1 MLDQKT
7 IAIARATTRAVSVC
21 RTNDFQQGIDEL
33 REEMQSRIGETVV
46 MDKDDAFVA
55 PPGGAEWGGPQRVTG
70 IITEVL
76 HHGHFICA
84 ARFGDEPR
92 ATPLTASSFLLDT
105 TTWGWKTQTL
115 RDDGRAVAVGAK
127 HERSV
132 ERARFVMSEA
142 IARIPPRDLRK
153 AIAVTL
159 DGNGENRRGF
169 ELALDE
175 AGVPLAERPQVITV
189 EMNPVVAFNQAL
201 RFGPD
206 NVRYSRGDWRRRR
219 KRGVPEGIE
228 RLLTEESGALF
239 TSDEKER
246 VRILYLDYCGSPATD
261 FKYEE
266 LYTRLQNLVVCGIT
280 VARRQPNPKLPCMT
294 RMRAAAPSG
303 MALAK
308 RFEHTKV
315 VCDVYVAPAAK
326 RAAKR
331 AAKPTKP
338 TKLIAKRDAARLLGT
353 EVRIPLTK
361 WVGGVGDEW
370 ADTMRVDGK
379 LCFVVHSTFYKH
391 RCALR
396 ARKKNG
402 ELYATTERILLT
414 PDEVRAYA
422 A

>member
-7 IAIARATTRAVSVC
+7 IAIARAASRAASVC

-33 REEMQSRIGETVV
+33 REVMRGRIGSTVV

-70 IITEVL
+70 TITEVL

-84 ARFGDEPR
+84 ARFGDEPC
-92 ATPLTASSFLLDT
+92 ATPLTASSFLLNT
-105 TTWGWKTQTL
+105 TTWGWETQTL
-115 RDDGRAVAVGAK
+115 RDDDRAVAVGTK

-142 IARIPPRDLRK
+142 IARIPPRDLRT

-201 RFGPD
+201 RFGRE
-206 NVRYSRGDWRRRR
+206 NVRFSRGDWRRRH
-219 KRGVPEGIE
+219 KKGVTEGIE

-239 TSDEKER
+239 SSDEKER
-246 VRILYLDYCGSPATD
+246 VRILYFDYCGSPATI
-261 FKYEE
+261 KYEE

-280 VARRQPNPKLPCMT
+280 VARRQPNPKLPCMM

-326 RAAKR
+326 RAAKSI
-331 AAKPTKP
+331 KS
-338 TKLIAKRDAARLLGT
+338 IAKRDAARLLGT
-353 EVRIPLTK
+353 EVRIPLSK

-396 ARKKNG
+396 ARKTNG